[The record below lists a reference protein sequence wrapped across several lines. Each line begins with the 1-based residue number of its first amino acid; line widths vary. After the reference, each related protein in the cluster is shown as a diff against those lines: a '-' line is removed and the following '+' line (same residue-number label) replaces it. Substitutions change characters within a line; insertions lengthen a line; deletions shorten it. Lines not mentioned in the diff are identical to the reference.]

1 LFDVSTLQILMFFA
15 GLALA
20 LATIILSWD
29 EIRSSMR
36 GDNLRPLAF
45 GAGTLIVVFSFL
57 ITDIT
62 RVYSYPVWLYVFVAL
77 GYSLLAGSLMI
88 HKKDYLILFTLVLPI
103 VIPRDSIFFV
113 FVTIPVL
120 WIAHLAYKHF
130 CIVRCTSVREY
141 TVREDRFI
149 SDSWALI
156 ISMFALLS
164 ASYFFL
170 GFHLP
175 VYILPYIAALNII
188 VKLFTIAIMA
198 TLMFRFIRFTGREAL
213 VFPIVIGFIIITTC
227 GLFFALLMVTGF
239 VAKEYKEDVAD
250 NTKMYKYILDQKY
263 PGDELANKIEQKSP
277 ELNDLADKIYIE
289 TGVKGVFFLGNFR
302 VAATPSSINGER
314 NIGTQLDDTYVMKSV
329 LIDGH
334 SYTGT
339 VTKLGSL
346 LVASYIPVTKD
357 GKVIGM
363 IATGKTLAG
372 IGRLQST
379 LTMYVIVGGTITMLI
394 IIGAVFFESRKNLKA
409 NSPKKK

>member
-1 LFDVSTLQILMFFA
+1 LFDASTLQILMFFS
-15 GLALA
+15 GLALV

-45 GAGTLIVVFSFL
+45 GAGALIVVFGFL

-62 RVYSYPVWLYVFVAL
+62 RVYSYPVWLYAFIAS
-77 GYSLLAGSLMI
+77 GFALLAVSLMI
-88 HKKDYLILFTLVLPI
+88 HKKDYLILLTLILPI

-120 WIAHLAYKHF
+120 WVAHLAYKHF
-130 CIVRCTSVREY
+130 CIIRCTSVREY

-149 SDSWALI
+149 SDSWAII

-164 ASYFFL
+164 ASYLLL
-170 GFHLP
+170 GLSLP
-175 VYILPYIAALNII
+175 SYIFPYMAALNII
-188 VKLFTIAIMA
+188 VKVFILALMA
-198 TLMFRFIRFTGREAL
+198 TLMFRYIRFTEREAL
-213 VFPIVIGFIIITTC
+213 VFPIVMGFIIITTC
-227 GLFFALLMVTGF
+227 GLYFALLMVTGF
-239 VAKEYKEDVAD
+239 IAKEYKEDVAD

-263 PGDELANKIEQKSP
+263 PGDELANKIQQKSP

-289 TGVKGVFFLGNFR
+289 TGIRGVFFLGNFR
-302 VAATPSSINGER
+302 IAATPSSINGER
-314 NIGTQLDDTYVMKSV
+314 NIGTQLDDAYVMKSV

-379 LTMYVIVGGTITMLI
+379 LTLYVIVGGTITMLI
-394 IIGAVFFESRKNLKA
+394 IVGAVFFESRKNLRA
-409 NSPKKK
+409 RILKKK